1 MTDADYDEMPTEAL
15 VALRAGRKVEAIRI
29 VREQTGMGLAEAKT
43 LVDRAAGDF
52 SPQAPQK
59 AASSEDTGLLRLLA
73 AFIVLG
79 GLAAAWWML

>member
-1 MTDADYDEMPTEAL
+1 MPDYDELPTEAL
-15 VALRAGRKVEAIRI
+15 VAIRSGRKIEAIKI

-59 AASSEDTGLLRLLA
+59 TASSEDTGLLRLLA
-73 AFIVLG
+73 ALIVLG
-79 GLAAAWWML
+79 GLAAAWWTL